1 MDGEPSNSELQWRL
15 EAIQRSIA
23 ELVSRAE
30 YAARLEAA
38 EHRFADIA
46 ADVTRLD
53 RRHDDDMT
61 RVYAVIDGHKKDH
74 AESGL
79 SWRSILGTAVPAAA
93 VALLAIL
100 AQLWVGSG
108 H

>member
-1 MDGEPSNSELQWRL
+1 MDEPSNSELQWRL

-46 ADVTRLD
+46 ADVTHLD
-53 RRHDDDMT
+53 RKHDEDMT
-61 RVYAVIDGHKKDH
+61 RVYGVIDAHKRDH
-74 AESGL
+74 SESGL
-79 SWRSILGTAVPAAA
+79 SWRAILGTAVPAAV